1 MEEESIKRVE
11 AALFIAARFL
21 SINEIVMITGINPLS
36 VKEILFQLK
45 SEYEKRSSSI
55 NIIEKNDSWKMDV
68 RPEYH
73 YMIPRLASGKAEFT
87 RAEQETLAII
97 AYKQPIKQS
106 VVVKIRG
113 NKAYEH
119 IKRFLE
125 FDLLKS
131 KRMGHTLELQL
142 TEQFYNYFQL
152 GKKESAEI
160 PAEKEIQQN

>member
-21 SINEIVMITGINPLS
+21 SVNELVMITGINPITVREL
-36 VKEILFQLK
+36 LAQLK
-45 SEYEKRSSSI
+45 RGYENKNSAIS
-55 NIIEKNDSWKMDV
+55 IIEKNELWKMDV
-68 RPEYH
+68 KPEYH

-106 VVVKIRG
+106 VIVRIRG

-125 FDLLKS
+125 FGLLKS
-131 KRMGHTLELQL
+131 RKTGHTLELQL

-152 GKKESAEI
+152 GKKQEEGI
-160 PAEKEIQQN
+160 KEEQNDKSL